1 MIPLKKFNLKKKN
14 YFDDLH
20 LQFIESISCKAYID
34 ISSAQWAIFEFSDV
48 SQSIHKDSFWQ
59 SVM

>member
-1 MIPLKKFNLKKKN
+1 MQGEGHKCSQLDVGKYKL
-14 YFDDLH
+14 
-20 LQFIESISCKAYID
+20 
-34 ISSAQWAIFEFSDV
+34 IFEFSHV